1 MRAVPDL
8 LDGVACGA
16 LIGDK
21 GYDADALIE
30 RLRQAGVDVVIPPK
44 DNRAVKRACDY
55 VLYKERNLIE
65 RLFQKMKQFRAIT
78 TRYDKLATNFL
89 GPSACDGGKI
99 TVAEVEELRPEPGLV
114 YVDLAVELFGGL
126 ALG

>member
-1 MRAVPDL
+1 L

-30 RLRQAGVDVVIPPK
+30 WLRQAGVDVVIPPK
-44 DNRAVKRACDY
+44 DNRAVKRTCDY

-65 RLFQKMKQFRAIT
+65 RLFQKMKQFRAIA

-89 GPSACDGGKI
+89 GA
-99 TVAEVEELRPEPGLV
+99 VRLV
-114 YVDLAVELFGGL
+114 TAVIQLN
-126 ALG
+126 